1 MSYNK
6 LSGKQIKPGALD
18 QTHFSPSTKLPE
30 TMLNVDWKAKAN
42 EALASKLII
51 DFVQVAGVKANGKSI
66 DVTASI
72 SAPVADADDKKGAV
86 VQAGKNKVILRDS
99 VTGDPVISADHTEV
113 YGKLGY
119 SGSVYTVAFFY
130 KDATK
135 AEKEYTFSSEKTID
149 FQFPQRFDLATIV
162 ETFASNEKFVDGA
175 SDVSA
180 RLDLEQIAKD
190 AFGTSYTLDHDGTAN
205 RGKSLVESLTEKTQ
219 GTLNTQVTASDLI
232 DEVVTARGGEDTLE
246 DRLVKLAGS
255 NQEVIDARKSTT
267 LGDKATLD
275 ERLEAG
281 ELIVD
286 GIKKDITEAV
296 GNSTLAAVIGD
307 LQGAMEQAG
316 HSHFAEDKQVLAGDP
331 LIDTKQYTLSEGR
344 FFAPGNKS
352 LSVYINGQL
361 QMEGV
366 HYTEVKDS
374 QDPTKGIG
382 VDFTP
387 EVIVQDMVIQLRWYR

>member
-1 MSYNK
+1 MFNK

-18 QTHFSPSTKLPE
+18 QSHLSPSTKLPE
-30 TMLNVDWKAKAN
+30 SMLNVDWSAKAS
-42 EALASKLII
+42 EALASKLIV
-51 DFVQVAGVKANGKSI
+51 DFVQVAGVKATGKSV

-119 SGSVYTVAFFY
+119 SGSAYTVSFFY

-135 AEKEYTFSSEKTID
+135 AEKEYTFASEKTID
-149 FQFPQRFDLATIV
+149 FQFPQRFDLLTIV

-190 AFGTSYTLDHDGTAN
+190 AFGASYTLDRDGNPN
-205 RGKSLVESLTEKTQ
+205 RAKSLVESVTERTQ
-219 GTLNTQVTASDLI
+219 GTLNSQVTASDLI
-232 DEVVTARGGEDTLE
+232 DEVVEARGGEDTLE
-246 DRLVKLAGS
+246 ERLVKLAGS
-255 NQEVIDARKSTT
+255 NQEVIDARSSTT

-286 GIKKDITEAV
+286 GIKKDITAAV
-296 GNSTLAAVIGD
+296 GNSTLAAIITD
-307 LQGAMEQAG
+307 LQQAMTESG
-316 HSHFAEDKQVLAGDP
+316 HTHFSEDKQIQAGDP
-331 LIDTKQYTLSEGR
+331 IIDTNKFLLSGGKT
-344 FFAPGNKS
+344 FVPGNKS
-352 LSVYINGQL
+352 LEVFVNGQL

-366 HYTEVKDS
+366 HYVEVKD
-374 QDPTKGIG
+374 DTDTTKGIG

-387 EVIVQDMVIQLRWYR
+387 ETIVKDMVIQLRWYK